1 VLVQHLGLVQRTAQ
15 LHKEATYLV
24 SVAKISAFI
33 RMDFSK
39 LRAQLDALKE
49 VKAKQLEMMALQRQ
63 MRELVAKEKA
73 RRSGV
78 PTFPPV
84 PTHPIII
91 KKGPM
96 HPIHEDLEVPEL
108 DARNALNFVPAAAA
122 PPPPPSFNIFAGM
135 RKNVIASGEKLLTAL
150 GRRGTLP
157 ETHIGKLNGTIKK
170 LRTLSTS
177 KLVRGTA
184 NAPRMQ
190 HLADALTEQKRRM
203 AGGTRRLRKKG
214 RKTRSRK

>member
-1 VLVQHLGLVQRTAQ
+1 
-15 LHKEATYLV
+15 
-24 SVAKISAFI
+24 
-33 RMDFSK
+33 MDFGK
-39 LRAQLDALKE
+39 LRAQLDALKAM
-49 VKAKQLEMMALQRQ
+49 KAKQAEMMALQRK
-63 MRELVAKEKA
+63 MRELVAKEKD
-73 RRSGV
+73 RRTATAL

-84 PTHPIII
+84 PTHPILI

-96 HPIHEDLEVPEL
+96 HPIHEDVEVP
-108 DARNALNFVPAAAA
+108 AIASAAVAA
-122 PPPPPSFNIFAGM
+122 PAPSYNIFAGM

-150 GRRGTLP
+150 GRRETLP
-157 ETHIGKLNGTIKK
+157 EAHIGRLNGTIKR

-190 HLADALTEQKRRM
+190 HLADALTEQKARITHR
-203 AGGTRRLRKKG
+203 GGTRRLRRKGRKAPG

>member
-1 VLVQHLGLVQRTAQ
+1 M
-15 LHKEATYLV
+15 
-24 SVAKISAFI
+24 AKITAFV

-73 RRSGV
+73 RRTASAAI

-84 PTHPIII
+84 PTHPVII
-91 KKGPM
+91 KKAPIF
-96 HPIHEDLEVPEL
+96 PIHEELEVPNL
-108 DARNALNFVPAAAA
+108 DARNAMNFVPAAAA
-122 PPPPPSFNIFAGM
+122 PAPSFNIFSGM
-135 RKNVIASGEKLLTAL
+135 RKTVITSGEKLLKAL

-157 ETHIGKLNGTIKK
+157 EAHIGRLNGTIKR

-190 HLADALTEQKRRM
+190 HLADALTEQKTRLAPR
-203 AGGTRRLRKKG
+203 GGTRRLRKRA

>member
-1 VLVQHLGLVQRTAQ
+1 
-15 LHKEATYLV
+15 
-24 SVAKISAFI
+24 
-33 RMDFSK
+33 MDFSK

-49 VKAKQLEMMALQRQ
+49 VKAKQLEMMALQHK
-63 MRELVAKEKA
+63 MRELLAKEKA
-73 RRSGV
+73 RRTGSAAV
-78 PTFPPV
+78 PTFPPI
-84 PTHPIII
+84 PTHPVII

-96 HPIHEDLEVPEL
+96 HPIHEDVEVPEL

-122 PPPPPSFNIFAGM
+122 APPPSFNIFSGM
-135 RKNVIASGEKLLTAL
+135 RKKVITSGEKLLTAL
-150 GRRGTLP
+150 GRRATLP
-157 ETHIGKLNGTIKK
+157 EAHLGKLNGTIKR

-190 HLADALTEQKRRM
+190 HLADALTEQKLRIAPR
-203 AGGTRRLRKKG
+203 GGTRRLRKKG

>member
-1 VLVQHLGLVQRTAQ
+1 
-15 LHKEATYLV
+15 
-24 SVAKISAFI
+24 
-33 RMDFSK
+33 MDFSK

-73 RRSGV
+73 RRTASAAI

-108 DARNALNFVPAAAA
+108 DARNAVNFVPAAAA
-122 PPPPPSFNIFAGM
+122 PPPSFNIFAGM

-157 ETHIGKLNGTIKK
+157 ETHIGKLNGTIKR

-190 HLADALTEQKRRM
+190 HLADALTEQKLRM
-203 AGGTRRLRKKG
+203 AGGTRRLRKRA